1 MTLSRFLRLSSK
13 SSAILCA
20 VIAFLV
26 FAGAKAPAH
35 AQEPPE
41 DVLEETQAQTYEA
54 PLASPVDAEGETL
67 PAPAANASLP
77 HDLSPMGMYR
87 SADIVVKSVMI
98 GLVVASVLTWTVFLA
113 KSLELAGVK
122 RRLKSDL
129 KALSGENYPGMAGVR
144 CWIGSSLVQAVEAEL
159 ALSTDESDREGI
171 RERTASRLI
180 RAEADAA
187 RRLSAGTGFLATTG
201 STAPFVGLFGTVW
214 GIMNSFIGISKAN
227 TTNLAVVAPGIAE
240 ALLATGLGLAAAIPA
255 VVFYNHFV
263 RQIGGVKLLVSSM
276 SAALLRTVSR
286 EAGRPSEA

>member
-1 MTLSRFLRLSSK
+1 MTALRLFSLAPRSI
-13 SSAILCA
+13 ALLCA
-20 VIAFLV
+20 LIAFSG
-26 FAGAKAPAH
+26 FAGSKTPAH
-35 AQEPPE
+35 AQEPPA
-41 DVLEETQAQTYEA
+41 DPSVET
-54 PLASPVDAEGETL
+54 VGETL
-67 PAPAANASLP
+67 PAAPAASASLP

-129 KALSGENYPGMAGVR
+129 KALSSENYPGMAKAR
-144 CWIGSSLVQAVEAEL
+144 FWIGLSLVQAVEAEL
-159 ALSTDESDREGI
+159 TLSTDKSDREGI
-171 RERTASRLI
+171 KERTASRLS
-180 RAEADAA
+180 RVEADVA

-201 STAPFVGLFGTVW
+201 STAPFIGLFGTVW

-263 RQIGGVKLLVSSM
+263 RQIGGVKILVSNM

-286 EAGRPSEA
+286 EAGRSPEA